1 MENKTIKLSSKQF
14 VELFLISCGIIIAT
28 FIAKIPQ
35 FFGLTE
41 DEYYAKNLSFIIV
54 PTLMAYFIWKKEINI
69 NKAAIALVVIILSWV
84 YMNLLPSVESNDS
97 LILACMHMPILAWT
111 ILGFIYIKGEVK
123 NTKLKIEYLIYN
135 SNLAVM
141 SAMLVIS
148 GFIFSAL
155 TIGMFNL
162 IEVKIETL
170 YFNYVVITGLSAV
183 PLIASYL
190 VENNAGLVNKITPLI
205 AKIFTPLVL
214 IMLTIFTI
222 TLFATGKSIYSNRD
236 FLLIF
241 NLVLIGVMA
250 LILFSVIEANK
261 LKDNRINTILLLL
274 LSTVTIIVN
283 GIALSAILFR
293 LSEFGVSANRLA
305 VLGANLIIFT
315 NLILVFFK
323 LVKATKKKE
332 AIEEVANTIV
342 AYLPVYGGW
351 AFIVAFLFPL
361 IFQYK

>member
-14 VELFLISCGIIIAT
+14 VEFFLISCGIIIAT

-162 IEVKIETL
+162 IEVKIETF

>member
-14 VELFLISCGIIIAT
+14 AELFLISCGIIIAT

-41 DEYYAKNLSFIIV
+41 DEFYAKNLSFIIV
-54 PTLMAYFIWKKEINI
+54 PTLMAYFIWKKELDIK
-69 NKAAIALVVIILSWV
+69 KAAIALVVIILSWV

-123 NTKLKIEYLIYN
+123 NSKSKIEYLIYN

-162 IEVKIETL
+162 IEVKIETF

-261 LKDNRINTILLLL
+261 LKDNKVNTIVLLLL
-274 LSTVTIIVN
+274 ATITIIVN
-283 GIALSAILFR
+283 AIALSAILFR
-293 LSEFGVSANRLA
+293 LSAFGISANRIA

-323 LVKATKKKE
+323 LIKATKKKD

-361 IFQYK
+361 IFQNK

>member
-84 YMNLLPSVESNDS
+84 YMNLLPSIESNDS

-162 IEVKIETL
+162 IEVKIETF

-214 IMLTIFTI
+214 IMLSVFTI

-261 LKDNRINTILLLL
+261 LKDNKVNTILLLL
-274 LSTVTIIVN
+274 LATITIVVN

-293 LSEFGVSANRLA
+293 LSAFGISANRLA
-305 VLGANLIIFT
+305 VLGANLIIFI

-323 LVKATKKKE
+323 LVKATKKKD

-342 AYLPVYGGW
+342 TYLPIYGCW

>member
-14 VELFLISCGIIIAT
+14 AELFLISFGIIIAT

-54 PTLMAYFIWKKEINI
+54 PTLMGYFIWKKEINI
-69 NKAAIALVVIILSWV
+69 KKAGIALVVIILSWL

-123 NTKLKIEYLIYN
+123 NTKSKIEYLIYN

-162 IEVKIETL
+162 IEVKIETF

-241 NLVLIGVMA
+241 NLVLLGVMA

-261 LKDNRINTILLLL
+261 LKDNKVNTIVLLLL
-274 LSTVTIIVN
+274 ATITIIVN
-283 GIALSAILFR
+283 AIALSAILFR

-315 NLILVFFK
+315 NLIIVFFK
-323 LVKATKKKE
+323 LIKATKKKD
-332 AIEEVANTIV
+332 AIEDVANTIV

-361 IFQYK
+361 IFQNK

>member
-14 VELFLISCGIIIAT
+14 AELFLISCGIIIAT

-54 PTLMAYFIWKKEINI
+54 PTLIAYFIWKKEIDI
-69 NKAAIALVVIILSWV
+69 KKAAIALVVIILSWV

-111 ILGFIYIKGEVK
+111 MLGFIYIKGEVK
-123 NTKLKIEYLIYN
+123 NSKSKIEYLIYN

-162 IEVKIETL
+162 IEVKIETF
-170 YFNYVVITGLSAV
+170 YFSYVVITGLAAV

-222 TLFATGKSIYSNRD
+222 TLFTTGKSIYSNRE

-261 LKDNRINTILLLL
+261 VKDSRVNTILLLL

-323 LVKATKKKE
+323 LLKITKKKD

>member
-35 FFGLTE
+35 FFGLTD

-162 IEVKIETL
+162 IEVKIETF

-222 TLFATGKSIYSNRD
+222 TLFASGKSIYSNRD

-261 LKDNRINTILLLL
+261 LKDNRVNTILLLL

-323 LVKATKKKE
+323 LVKVTKKKD

-342 AYLPVYGGW
+342 AYLPIYGGW

>member
-84 YMNLLPSVESNDS
+84 YMNLLPSIESNDS

-155 TIGMFNL
+155 TISMFNL
-162 IEVKIETL
+162 IEVKIETF

>member
-1 MENKTIKLSSKQF
+1 MENKIIKLSSKQF
-14 VELFLISCGIIIAT
+14 VELLLISCGIIIAA
-28 FIAKIPQ
+28 FIAKTPQ
-35 FFGLTE
+35 FFGLIE

-54 PTLMAYFIWKKEINI
+54 PTLMGYFIWKKEVNF
-69 NKAAIALVVIILSWV
+69 KKSAVAFSLIIFSWV
-84 YMNLLPSVESNDS
+84 YMNLLPAVESNDS
-97 LILACMHMPILAWT
+97 LILASMHMPILAWT
-111 ILGFIYIKGEVK
+111 LLGFVYIKGDAN
-123 NTKLKIEYLIYN
+123 NTKSRIEYLIYN

-141 SAMLVIS
+141 SAMLVIA

-162 IEVKIETL
+162 IEVKIENF
-170 YFNYVVITGLSAV
+170 YFNYIVVTGLSAI
-183 PLIASYL
+183 PLIGSYL

-214 IMLTIFTI
+214 IMLSVFTI

-261 LKDNRINTILLLL
+261 LKDNKVNTILLLL
-274 LSTVTIIVN
+274 LATITIVVN

-293 LSEFGVSANRLA
+293 LSAFGISANRLA
-305 VLGANLIIFT
+305 VLGANLIIFI

-323 LVKATKKKE
+323 LVKATKKKD

-342 AYLPVYGGW
+342 TYLPIYGCW
-351 AFIVAFLFPL
+351 AFIVVFLFPL

>member
-1 MENKTIKLSSKQF
+1 MESKIIKLSSKQF
-14 VELFLISCGIIIAT
+14 VELLLISCGIIIVA

-35 FFGLTE
+35 FWGLIE

-54 PTLMAYFIWKKEINI
+54 PTLMGYFIWKKKVNI
-69 NKAAIALVVIILSWV
+69 KKSAIAFSLIIFSWV
-84 YMNLLPSVESNDS
+84 YMNLLPAVESNDS

-111 ILGFIYIKGEVK
+111 ILGFIYIKGEAD
-123 NTKLKIEYLIYN
+123 NTQSKIEYLIYN

-141 SAMLVIS
+141 SAMLLIA

-155 TIGMFNL
+155 TIGLFNM
-162 IEVKIETL
+162 IEVKIESF
-170 YFNYVVITGLSAV
+170 YFNYIVVTGLSAI
-183 PLIASYL
+183 PLIGSYL
-190 VENNAGLVNKITPLI
+190 VENNSGLVNKITPLI

-250 LILFSVIEANK
+250 LILFSVIETNK
-261 LKDNRINTILLLL
+261 LRENKVNTILLLL
-274 LSTVTIIVN
+274 LASITLIVN

-293 LSEFGVSANRLA
+293 LSAFGISANRLA
-305 VLGANLIIFT
+305 VLGANLIIFV

-323 LVKATKKKE
+323 LVKATKKRD
-332 AIEEVANTIV
+332 AIEEVANSIV
-342 AYLPVYGGW
+342 SYLPIYGCW

>member
-14 VELFLISCGIIIAT
+14 AELFLISCGIIIAT

-54 PTLMAYFIWKKEINI
+54 PTLMAYFIWKKEIDI
-69 NKAAIALVVIILSWV
+69 KKAAIALVVIILSWV

-123 NTKLKIEYLIYN
+123 NSKSKIQYLIYN

-162 IEVKIETL
+162 IEVKIETF
-170 YFNYVVITGLSAV
+170 YFNYVVITGLSAI

-261 LKDNRINTILLLL
+261 LKDSRVNTILLLL

-323 LVKATKKKE
+323 LIKATKKKDAFE
-332 AIEEVANTIV
+332 DVANTIV

-361 IFQYK
+361 LFQYK

>member
-14 VELFLISCGIIIAT
+14 AELFLISCGIIIAT

-54 PTLMAYFIWKKEINI
+54 PTLMAYFIWKKEIDI
-69 NKAAIALVVIILSWV
+69 KKAAIALVVIILSWV

-123 NTKLKIEYLIYN
+123 NTKSKIEYLIYN

-162 IEVKIETL
+162 IEVKIETF

-261 LKDNRINTILLLL
+261 LKDSRVNTILLLL

-323 LVKATKKKE
+323 LIKATKKKD

>member
-155 TIGMFNL
+155 TIGLFNL
-162 IEVKIETL
+162 IEVKIETF

>member
-14 VELFLISCGIIIAT
+14 AELFLISCGIIIAT

-54 PTLMAYFIWKKEINI
+54 PTLMAYFIWKKEIDI
-69 NKAAIALVVIILSWV
+69 KKAAIALVVIILSWV

-123 NTKLKIEYLIYN
+123 NSKSKIQYLIYN

-141 SAMLVIS
+141 SAILVIS

-162 IEVKIETL
+162 IEVKIETF
-170 YFNYVVITGLSAV
+170 YFNYVVITGLSAI

-222 TLFATGKSIYSNRD
+222 TLFVTGKSIYSNRD

-261 LKDNRINTILLLL
+261 LKDSRVNTILLLL
-274 LSTVTIIVN
+274 LSTFTIIVN

-323 LVKATKKKE
+323 LIKTTKKKE

-361 IFQYK
+361 IFQNK

>member
-1 MENKTIKLSSKQF
+1 MENKTIKLSSKQY

-54 PTLMAYFIWKKEINI
+54 PTLMAYFIWKKEIDFK
-69 NKAAIALVVIILSWV
+69 KAAIALVVIILSWV

-123 NTKLKIEYLIYN
+123 NSKLKIEYLIYN

-162 IEVKIETL
+162 IEVKIETF

-293 LSEFGVSANRLA
+293 LSEFGVSANRIA

-323 LVKATKKKE
+323 LVKATKKKD

-342 AYLPVYGGW
+342 SYLPVYGGW

>member
-14 VELFLISCGIIIAT
+14 AELFLISCGIIIAT

-54 PTLMAYFIWKKEINI
+54 PTLMAYFIWKKELDIK
-69 NKAAIALVVIILSWV
+69 KAAIALVVIILSWV

-123 NTKLKIEYLIYN
+123 NSKSKIQYLIYN

-141 SAMLVIS
+141 SAILVIS

-162 IEVKIETL
+162 IEVKIETF
-170 YFNYVVITGLSAV
+170 YFNYVVITGLSAI

-222 TLFATGKSIYSNRD
+222 TLFVTGKSIYSNRD

-261 LKDNRINTILLLL
+261 LKDSRVNTILLLL
-274 LSTVTIIVN
+274 LSTFTIIVN

-323 LVKATKKKE
+323 LIKATKKKD
-332 AIEEVANTIV
+332 AIEDVANTIV

-361 IFQYK
+361 IFQNK

>member
-1 MENKTIKLSSKQF
+1 MENKIIKLSSKQF
-14 VELFLISCGIIIAT
+14 VELLLISCGIIIAA
-28 FIAKIPQ
+28 FIAKTPQ
-35 FFGLTE
+35 FFGLIE

-54 PTLMAYFIWKKEINI
+54 PTLMGYFIWKKEVNF
-69 NKAAIALVVIILSWV
+69 KKSAVAFSLIIFSWV
-84 YMNLLPSVESNDS
+84 YMNLLPAVESNDS
-97 LILACMHMPILAWT
+97 LILACMHMPIFAWT
-111 ILGFIYIKGEVK
+111 MLGFIYIKGEVNNAK
-123 NTKLKIEYLIYN
+123 AKIEYLIFN

-141 SAMLVIS
+141 SALLVMA

-155 TIGMFNL
+155 TIGLFSL
-162 IEVKIETL
+162 IEVKIETF
-170 YFNYVVITGLSAV
+170 YFSYIVITGLSAI

-214 IMLTIFTI
+214 IMLSIFTI

-261 LKDNRINTILLLL
+261 QKENRVNTILLLL
-274 LSTVTIIVN
+274 LAMVTIIVN

-293 LSEFGVSANRLA
+293 LSAFGISANRIA
-305 VLGANLIIFT
+305 VLGANLIIFV
-315 NLILVFFK
+315 NLIFVFLK
-323 LVKATKKKE
+323 LYKTIKKKE
-332 AIEEVANTIV
+332 NIEEVANTIV
-342 AYLPVYGGW
+342 AYLPIYGCW

-361 IFQYK
+361 LFEYK

>member
-1 MENKTIKLSSKQF
+1 MENNTIKLSSKQF
-14 VELFLISCGIIIAT
+14 AELFLISCGIIIAT

-54 PTLMAYFIWKKEINI
+54 PTLMAYFIWKKEIDI
-69 NKAAIALVVIILSWV
+69 KKAAIAFVVIILSWV

-111 ILGFIYIKGEVK
+111 ILGFIYIKGEEK
-123 NTKLKIEYLIYN
+123 NSKSKIQYLIYN

-162 IEVKIETL
+162 IELKIETF
-170 YFNYVVITGLSAV
+170 YFNYVVITGLSAI

-214 IMLTIFTI
+214 IMLTIFTF

-261 LKDNRINTILLLL
+261 LKDSRVNTILLLL

-323 LVKATKKKE
+323 LIKTTKKKD

>member
-1 MENKTIKLSSKQF
+1 MENNILKITSKQF
-14 VELFLISCGIIIAT
+14 VELLLISCGIIIAA

-54 PTLMAYFIWKKEINI
+54 PVLMGYFIWKKEINI
-69 NKAAIALVVIILSWV
+69 KKAAIALLILIISWV
-84 YMNLLPSVESNDS
+84 YMNLLPAVESNDS
-97 LILACMHMPILAWT
+97 LILACMHMPIFAWT
-111 ILGFIYIKGEVK
+111 MLGFIYIKGEVNDAK
-123 NTKLKIEYLIYN
+123 SKIEYLIFN

-141 SAMLVIS
+141 SALLVMA

-155 TIGMFNL
+155 TIGLFNL
-162 IEVKIETL
+162 IEVKIETF

-236 FLLIF
+236 FLLVF

-261 LKDNRINTILLLL
+261 QKENKANTLLLFL
-274 LSTVTIIVN
+274 LAMVTIIVN

-293 LSEFGVSANRLA
+293 LSAFGISANRIA
-305 VLGANLIIFT
+305 VLGANLIIFV
-315 NLILVFFK
+315 NLIYVFFK
-323 LVKATKKKE
+323 LIKAIKKQE
-332 AIEEVANTIV
+332 DIEEVANTIV
-342 AYLPVYGGW
+342 AYLPIYGGW
-351 AFIVAFLFPL
+351 AFIVTFLFPL
-361 IFQYK
+361 LFQYK

>member
-14 VELFLISCGIIIAT
+14 AELFLISCGIIIAT

-54 PTLMAYFIWKKEINI
+54 PTLMAYFIWKKEIDI
-69 NKAAIALVVIILSWV
+69 KKAAIALVVIILSWV

-123 NTKLKIEYLIYN
+123 NSKSKIQYLIYN

-141 SAMLVIS
+141 SAILVIS

-162 IEVKIETL
+162 IEVKIETF

-261 LKDNRINTILLLL
+261 LKDSRVNTILLLL

-323 LVKATKKKE
+323 LIKATKKKD

-361 IFQYK
+361 IFQNK

>member
-1 MENKTIKLSSKQF
+1 
-14 VELFLISCGIIIAT
+14 
-28 FIAKIPQ
+28 
-35 FFGLTE
+35 
-41 DEYYAKNLSFIIV
+41 
-54 PTLMAYFIWKKEINI
+54 
-69 NKAAIALVVIILSWV
+69 
-84 YMNLLPSVESNDS
+84 
-97 LILACMHMPILAWT
+97 
-111 ILGFIYIKGEVK
+111 
-123 NTKLKIEYLIYN
+123 
-135 SNLAVM
+135 
-141 SAMLVIS
+141 
-148 GFIFSAL
+148 
-155 TIGMFNL
+155 MFNL
-162 IEVKIETL
+162 IEVKIETF

-214 IMLTIFTI
+214 IMLSVFTI

-261 LKDNRINTILLLL
+261 LKDNKVNTILLLL
-274 LSTVTIIVN
+274 LATITIVVN

-293 LSEFGVSANRLA
+293 LSAFGISANRLA
-305 VLGANLIIFT
+305 VLGANLIIFI

-323 LVKATKKKE
+323 LVKATKKKDT
-332 AIEEVANTIV
+332 IEEVANTIV
-342 AYLPVYGGW
+342 TYLPIYGCW
-351 AFIVAFLFPL
+351 AFIVVFLFPL

>member
-14 VELFLISCGIIIAT
+14 AELFLISCGIIIAT

-54 PTLMAYFIWKKEINI
+54 PTLMAYFIWKKEIDI
-69 NKAAIALVVIILSWV
+69 KKAAIALVVIILSWV

-123 NTKLKIEYLIYN
+123 NSKSKIQYLIYN

-162 IEVKIETL
+162 IEVKIETF
-170 YFNYVVITGLSAV
+170 YFNYVVITGLSAI

-261 LKDNRINTILLLL
+261 LKDSRVNTILLLL

-323 LVKATKKKE
+323 LIKTTKKKE

-361 IFQYK
+361 LFQYK

>member
-14 VELFLISCGIIIAT
+14 AELFLISCGIIIAT

-54 PTLMAYFIWKKEINI
+54 PTLMAYFIWKKEIDI
-69 NKAAIALVVIILSWV
+69 KKAAIALVVIILSWV

-123 NTKLKIEYLIYN
+123 NSKSKIQYLIYN

-162 IEVKIETL
+162 IEVKIETF

-261 LKDNRINTILLLL
+261 LKDSRVNTILLLL

-323 LVKATKKKE
+323 LIKTTKKKE

-361 IFQYK
+361 LFQYK

>member
-1 MENKTIKLSSKQF
+1 MENKTIKLSSKQY

-54 PTLMAYFIWKKEINI
+54 PTLMAYFIWKKEIDI
-69 NKAAIALVVIILSWV
+69 KKAAIALVVIIFSWV

-111 ILGFIYIKGEVK
+111 MLGFIYIKGEVK
-123 NTKLKIEYLIYN
+123 NSKLKIEYLIYN

-162 IEVKIETL
+162 IEVKIETF

-293 LSEFGVSANRLA
+293 LSEFGVSANRIA

-323 LVKATKKKE
+323 LVKATKKKD

>member
-14 VELFLISCGIIIAT
+14 AELFLISCGIIIAT

-54 PTLMAYFIWKKEINI
+54 PTLMAYFIWKKEIDI
-69 NKAAIALVVIILSWV
+69 KKAAIAFVVIILSWV

-123 NTKLKIEYLIYN
+123 NSKSKIQYLIYN

-162 IEVKIETL
+162 IEVKIETF

-261 LKDNRINTILLLL
+261 LKDSRVNTILLLL

-323 LVKATKKKE
+323 LIKTTKKKE

-361 IFQYK
+361 LFQYK

>member
-84 YMNLLPSVESNDS
+84 YMNLLPSIESNDS

-162 IEVKIETL
+162 IEVKIETF

>member
-162 IEVKIETL
+162 IEVKIETF

>member
-14 VELFLISCGIIIAT
+14 AELFLISCGIIIAT

-54 PTLMAYFIWKKEINI
+54 PTLMAYFIWKKEIDI
-69 NKAAIALVVIILSWV
+69 KKAAIALVVIILSWV

-123 NTKLKIEYLIYN
+123 NSKSKIQYLIYN

-141 SAMLVIS
+141 SAILVIS

-162 IEVKIETL
+162 IEVKIETF
-170 YFNYVVITGLSAV
+170 YFNYVVITGLSAI

-222 TLFATGKSIYSNRD
+222 TLFVTGKSIYSNRD

-261 LKDNRINTILLLL
+261 LKDSRVNTILLLL
-274 LSTVTIIVN
+274 LSTFTIIVN

-323 LVKATKKKE
+323 LIKATKKKD
-332 AIEEVANTIV
+332 AIEDVANTIV

-361 IFQYK
+361 IFQNK